1 MADLKLLT
9 ERVVEKEKT
18 EIRQRVDEAR
28 ENAEDEIQA
37 ARAKEEQSKIE
48 RKQTIDEQT
57 KQKYQIRLNTLEVEK
72 RDNILA
78 AKQRILSKVLE
89 DANHELDQIQAF
101 EFKTFL
107 ANILTQ
113 FKDEG
118 SVELLLGEKTS
129 GLVSQE
135 WVDET
140 TGSQLKATLL
150 NETVANKAGVLVQ
163 KEGIEYNFM
172 FDALIENSRAELV
185 RIIAKELFN

>member
-1 MADLKLLT
+1 
-9 ERVVEKEKT
+9 
-18 EIRQRVDEAR
+18 
-28 ENAEDEIQA
+28 
-37 ARAKEEQSKIE
+37 
-48 RKQTIDEQT
+48 
-57 KQKYQIRLNTLEVEK
+57 QIRLNTLEVEK